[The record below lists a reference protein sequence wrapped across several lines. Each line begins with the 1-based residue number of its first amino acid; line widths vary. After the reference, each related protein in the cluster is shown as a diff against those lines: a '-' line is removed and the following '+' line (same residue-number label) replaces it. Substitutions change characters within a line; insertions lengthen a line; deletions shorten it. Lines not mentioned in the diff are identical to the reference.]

1 MSTKAVAGSRV
12 RRWVVAVILLSVVGV
27 ADSSYLLWKHRR
39 STPLTTGSGGPARC
53 PANGCDLVTQGEYG
67 EIRGIPVAASG
78 VVGYLT
84 LLALSVLAVALGDR
98 NLMRMIFAISGIGVM
113 VSAFLVYLQ
122 VGVIR
127 AVCPWCMLSAFTM
140 TTLFIL
146 SIVVLCKMRPLDQS
160 KSAGQQRSV

>member
-1 MSTKAVAGSRV
+1 MSTEAVAGNRV
-12 RRWVVAVILLSVVGV
+12 RRWVVAVILLSLVGV
-27 ADSSYLLWKHRR
+27 ADSSYLLWKHR
-39 STPLTTGSGGPARC
+39 SGGPARC

-67 EIRGIPVAASG
+67 EIRGIPVAAFG

-84 LLALSVLAVALGDR
+84 LLALSVLAVALEGR
-98 NLMRMIFAISGIGVM
+98 SLMRAIFGISGIGVV

-140 TTLFIL
+140 TALFIL
-146 SIVVLCKMRPLDQS
+146 SIVVLCKIRPLGQS
-160 KSAGQQRSV
+160 ESAGQERGV